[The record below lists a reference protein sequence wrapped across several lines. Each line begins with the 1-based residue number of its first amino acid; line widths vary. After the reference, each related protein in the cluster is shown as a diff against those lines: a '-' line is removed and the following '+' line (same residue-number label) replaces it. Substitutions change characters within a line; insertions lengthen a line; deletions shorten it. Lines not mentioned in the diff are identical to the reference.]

1 MPFGYAYVEHSFG
14 HGFLHYAHR
23 AACRHGGCYSHNP
36 VVPAC
41 QFEQCLAEYVLVS
54 RSFVAHV
61 FLYELAGFL
70 VELAGSVPCRG
81 FEFGGTES
89 FAFHCVYVQQ
99 FRAFHVLYLVQ
110 RAHEFGYVVPVH
122 GAEVAYVQSF
132 KDVLLVG
139 EQ

>member
-1 MPFGYAYVEHSFG
+1 MFRFSMADIVVCTLGKRRVNIAEREHSFFGQPGREGNGVPFGYAYVEHSFG

-70 VELAGSVPCRG
+70 VELAGSVPC
-81 FEFGGTES
+81 
-89 FAFHCVYVQQ
+89 
-99 FRAFHVLYLVQ
+99 
-110 RAHEFGYVVPVH
+110 
-122 GAEVAYVQSF
+122 
-132 KDVLLVG
+132 
-139 EQ
+139 